1 VTSFEYDALK
11 RMTRKTYSSG
21 GSIVYVYEGSVLKQ
35 VDDTVA
41 SPPETHVFGYD
52 TMLRM
57 TSATQGSRGTLM
69 YTYANDRVATMQ
81 IQGGPATTYAYHPDG
96 SLKQIDWS
104 PVPGSFTYAYTPGG
118 QYSEIAF
125 PNGQK
130 RTYQYDAQGRLT
142 NLANTLGAT
151 TLAAF
156 SYGYDMNHQ
165 TGQATQLGQ
174 RTSLTMTLPH
184 QSIANA
190 EQRFFYDALYQLTRA
205 EYPTAAPFN
214 GENHSWTYDAIGN
227 RLTNTVNAATQTYT
241 YLKNGANPN
250 NGQRLANDGVN
261 AYTYDPAG
269 NTATR
274 TGFTFGYNSD
284 NRLVSISGSETASYT
299 YDYQGRRTSKTVGG
313 VTTTY
318 LYDGLNL
325 IAETAAGQTSYFL
338 NGPGIDE
345 PLAMSTASQ
354 VSFLSADALGTI
366 VATNDAAGTV
376 THSVVFDAWG
386 NTKSEVGTR
395 SHPFTY
401 TGREVGE
408 VASLFFRAR
417 YYAPTTGRF
426 SQEDP
431 VGAAIGAPSL
441 YSYSDS
447 APTLFR
453 DPTGNVVAY
462 VFPPPMPAF
471 SPKPGPLPDFACCS
485 KSAIKADLASVEYQ
499 IQRMIRG
506 QGPRG
511 TRPGGWADV
520 GAVHSDYD
528 RQTGDMVTNGTG
540 GGFDTSIPSG
550 GDPCV
555 KYCGR
560 YHEWIHETD
569 RGRRWSL
576 RWTHAQQEIFIEW
589 PAYIV
594 NAACLQAAE
603 MFAKKP

>member
-41 SPPETHVFGYD
+41 SPSETHVFGYD

-57 TSATQGSRGTLM
+57 TSATQGPRGTLT

-81 IQGGPATTYAYHPDG
+81 IQGGPANTYAYHPDG

-118 QYSEIAF
+118 QYSEITF

-205 EYPTAAPFN
+205 EYPTPTPFN
-214 GENHSWTYDAIGN
+214 GESHSWTYDAIGN
-227 RLTNTVNAATQTYT
+227 RLTSTVNATTQTYT

-261 AYTYDPAG
+261 AYTYDAAG
-269 NTATR
+269 NTVTR
-274 TGFTFGYNSD
+274 TGFTFGYNAD
-284 NRLVSISGSETASYT
+284 NRLSSIKGNETASYT
-299 YDYQGRRTSKTVGG
+299 YDYQGRRTSKTVAG

-345 PLAMSTASQ
+345 PLAMSKAGQ

-366 VATNDAAGTV
+366 VVTNDPAGTV
-376 THSVVFDAWG
+376 THSVVLDAWG
-386 NTKSEVGTR
+386 NTKSDVGTR
-395 SHPFTY
+395 THPFTY
-401 TGREVGE
+401 TGRETDEVGL
-408 VASLFFRAR
+408 LFYRVR
-417 YYAPTTGRF
+417 YYTPATGRF
-426 SQEDP
+426 LQEDKLAGFAARYRYVSNRP
-431 VGAAIGAPSL
+431 VEFVDSRGLVCEVRVYRQPRKFSL
-441 YSYSDS
+441 R
-447 APTLFR
+447 AGWR
-453 DPTGNVVAY
+453 
-462 VFPPPMPAF
+462 
-471 SPKPGPLPDFACCS
+471 
-485 KSAIKADLASVEYQ
+485 
-499 IQRMIRG
+499 RG
-506 QGPRG
+506 YLE
-511 TRPGGWADV
+511 DV
-520 GAVHSDYD
+520 GH
-528 RQTGDMVTNGTG
+528 Q
-540 GGFDTSIPSG
+540 
-550 GDPCV
+550 
-555 KYCGR
+555 
-560 YHEWIHETD
+560 W
-569 RGRRWSL
+569 
-576 RWTHAQQEIFIEW
+576 IEW
-589 PAYIV
+589 PGDSVGFWPDEDQPGAFGIKMGRVHHPDELGNPQVPKNGFPSWETYWKGAVCPCDAVHKCLADFADRFSSAYSV
-594 NAACLQAAE
+594 AWGFCVPGTENCWTFTDTALAACGLSTTNPDIELPPIPA
-603 MFAKKP
+603 FP